1 MYPSHCELH
10 HRARLIM
17 VISPDQRHG
26 GSWVW
31 ASPTTLMR
39 ILLQPQPIG
48 AGEQPAGPAMASRA
62 FGLLLSGNLRSGSLS
77 MTHKEMRRPAS
88 LLSRIALHVL
98 AYDLRRF
105 SGYRRRRG
113 DMDADQRMNAL
124 TRTLRV
130 QGSLSTAIAPDRHLY
145 ARRNRTHLARTAQN
159 EARPSGSP
167 PGRYHML
174 WTDRGHA
181 RRMFYVLAGGAS
193 ATAASAVSIRNV
205 NVSCR

>member
-1 MYPSHCELH
+1 VYPSHCELH

-26 GSWVW
+26 GAWVW

-98 AYDLRRF
+98 AYDLRRLADI
-105 SGYRRRRG
+105 G
-113 DMDADQRMNAL
+113 DGGAIGTPISVRSAL
-124 TRTLRV
+124 TGTLRA
-130 QGSLSTAIAPDRHLY
+130 QGSLSTAVAPDRHLY
-145 ARRNRTHLARTAQN
+145 ARRNRMQLARTAQN
-159 EARPSGSP
+159 EAP
-167 PGRYHML
+167 
-174 WTDRGHA
+174 
-181 RRMFYVLAGGAS
+181 S
-193 ATAASAVSIRNV
+193 ATSVGIPSRALLHALDR
-205 NVSCR
+205 